1 MLKGI
6 QQSGLIT
13 NQMKKQNSFSGEKF
27 VCECSHYMAAPF
39 PFSLF
44 KFFFL
49 FKNLYL
55 KPLFYILFIYVYNL
69 IAFDKVY
76 KLWGAISID
85 VTII

>member
-1 MLKGI
+1 
-6 QQSGLIT
+6 
-13 NQMKKQNSFSGEKF
+13 
-27 VCECSHYMAAPF
+27 MAAPF